1 MAEESAVNYWEV
13 SHFAHWNSNVPTTA
27 TEIRPRRI
35 RLEPKS
41 RFDIVR
47 LATQATAPVCV
58 VSGAEERQI
67 ASKGREWQRG
77 RYSD

>member
-13 SHFAHWNSNVPTTA
+13 SHFAHWKSNVPRTA

-35 RLEPKS
+35 RLEPKG
-41 RFDIVR
+41 RFDVVR
-47 LATQATAPVCV
+47 PATQATAPAWL

-67 ASKGREWQRG
+67 ASEGREWQRD